1 MMSTMRTLGSPS
13 VPTVAKA
20 TSRIARKKR
29 RHHAA
34 STSSGDGTSERLSPS
49 PVANAAMSLSMQMDI
64 FNLIP
69 SMRKPGRHIT
79 APALIEFPVQPGYLR
94 TTLIRCWICS
104 PDSISSTMAMA

>member
-1 MMSTMRTLGSPS
+1 
-13 VPTVAKA
+13 
-20 TSRIARKKR
+20 
-29 RHHAA
+29 
-34 STSSGDGTSERLSPS
+34 
-49 PVANAAMSLSMQMDI
+49 MQMGI

-79 APALIEFPVQPGYLR
+79 APALFEFPVQPGYLR